1 MGKQKGNPVLWC
13 LPSLTDLAF
22 VMPMILVFSRL
33 GGAKHLLLDGD
44 TGWHIRAGDWI
55 RENGRVPDR
64 DIFSYTMPDE
74 PWFAWEWLWDV
85 IFSWLHANWGM
96 AAVVAASMLVIS
108 VTSALLYRLVRRKCS
123 NVLIAI
129 GVVFLVNAA
138 STIHWLARPHLFTL
152 LFLVVFYSLLERV
165 RDGRTRLLWLLP
177 PLTIVWTNLHG
188 GFFVGIV
195 LIGMYAAGELAAWLF
210 EADGE
215 TRRTALARSKPYL
228 ITAAACAAASLIN
241 PYSYQ
246 LHVHIYRY
254 LTDRYHFEHISEF
267 QSLNFQHPVA
277 FYFEPLLALAMVAVG
292 WSLYKRRFAYPL
304 ILVGFAHL
312 ALMSVRNIPIFMLL
326 AAPIVAGTL
335 KELLALVRERNVASW
350 LKKTAAGFQ
359 SFAADIGEMD
369 AAGRIPLASAAAGAL
384 LVALFYLA
392 PQAPLLRAEYD
403 PEKYPAGALEVLR
416 VPDMAQRIF
425 THDEWGDYLIYRLF
439 PETKVFVDGRSDFY
453 GAEFG
458 KAFLNVMRARYD
470 WSQTL
475 DSYSVDTVLLPV
487 DAPLASTLKESPK
500 WRPVYDDGKAIVFR
514 SRGSLAAS
522 ASRPEGVQASAA
534 HGGGVPAAAGPL
546 IQINTNVADRSRY
559 ARR

>member
-1 MGKQKGNPVLWC
+1 MGKEKTNPVLWC
-13 LPSLTDLAF
+13 LPSLTDVAF

-33 GGAKHLLLDGD
+33 EGAKHLLSDGD

-55 RENGRVPDR
+55 LQNGRVPDR
-64 DIFSYTMPDE
+64 DIFSYTKPNE

-85 IFSWLHANWGM
+85 IFSWLHATWGM
-96 AAVVAASMLVIS
+96 AAVVVTSLIVLS

-129 GVVFLVNAA
+129 GVVFLANAA

-165 RDGRTRLLWLLP
+165 RDGRTRLLWFLP
-177 PLTIVWTNLHG
+177 PLTIVWANLHG

-195 LIGMYAAGELAAWLF
+195 LIGMYAAGELASWLF
-210 EADGE
+210 EADSE
-215 TRRTALARSKPYL
+215 ARRAALARSKPYL
-228 ITAAACAAASLIN
+228 VTAAACAAASLIN
-241 PYSYQ
+241 PYFYQ

-254 LTDRYHFEHISEF
+254 LTDPYHFRHISEF
-267 QSLNFQHPVA
+267 QSLSFQHPVA
-277 FYFEPLLALAMVAVG
+277 LYFEPGLALAVVAAV
-292 WSLYKRRFAYPL
+292 WNLYHKRFAYAL
-304 ILVGFAHL
+304 ILTGFGHL
-312 ALMSVRNIPIFMLL
+312 ALMSARNIPIFMLL
-326 AAPIVAGTL
+326 AAPIVAETL

-350 LKKTAAGFQ
+350 LKKAAVGFQ

-384 LVALFYLA
+384 LIALFYLA
-392 PQAPLLRAEYD
+392 PEAPLLRAEYD
-403 PEKYPAGALEVLR
+403 PERYPAGAIEVLR
-416 VPDMAQRIF
+416 APDLAQSIF

-453 GAEFG
+453 GASFN
-458 KAFLNVMRARYD
+458 KQYVNVMGVKYD
-470 WSQTL
+470 WSKTL
-475 DSYSVDTVLLPV
+475 DSYGVDTVLLPV
-487 DAPLASTLKESPK
+487 DAPLASTLKESRQ
-500 WRPVYDDGKAIVFR
+500 WRPVYDDGRAIVFR
-514 SRGSLAAS
+514 SRDSLAAS

-534 HGGGVPAAAGPL
+534 DGGGVPAAARPL
-546 IQINTNVADRSRY
+546 TLLNNNVAGRSRY